1 MTNRFG
7 APAMAFL
14 ERQRVARTGD
24 DSRVAVGR
32 RLHALRVAYSISADH
47 LGSTC
52 YQDAHHILD
61 AEAGKIMPCSGVP
74 YYFWQRWRI
83 PTEFLTEGRMID
95 LIPASAAE
103 LRIFALLSRS

>member
-1 MTNRFG
+1 MG
-7 APAMAFL
+7 LL

-24 DSRVAVGR
+24 DSRFAVGR
-32 RLHALRVAYSISADH
+32 RLHALRVAFGIGAGH

-52 YQDAHHILD
+52 YKDAQHILD

-74 YYFWQRWRI
+74 LYFWQNWRI
-83 PTEFLTEGRMID
+83 PTEFLTEGRKID